1 MRGEFAALGI
11 ELEVLVPAQLPR
23 VRGDGSR
30 VEQALVRLLQER
42 LSTARESPAVTLTAR
57 PVGRGDARSIVISI
71 CDAPAADG
79 RAMADPTEPIPAIV
93 TEIVRELGGEIR
105 TVADPLMG
113 RTTAIRLDVSPRSAG
128 ALQPRASGLIHCV
141 AGGLP
146 MSPAR
151 SVKRVC
157 LSYSGG
163 LDTSVILRWLIERYR
178 CEVVTFTADIGQ
190 EEELSGVPEKARATG
205 AVDCVVRDVRE
216 EFVRDYVFPAL
227 RGNAVYEGHYL
238 LGTALARPL
247 IAKHQ
252 AEVARATGCDAVA
265 HGATGKGNDQVRFEL
280 AFRALAPELTVIAP
294 WREWDLRSRTDCI
307 AYAQKH
313 SIPITVTL
321 KKPYSTDRNLMHISY
336 EGGILEDPW
345 RAPDEDMFILT
356 RSPERAPDE
365 PVELVIGF
373 EQGTPVT
380 LDGESLTPARLLA
393 KLNRVAGAHGVGR
406 VDMVENRFVG
416 LKSRGVYETPGGS
429 VLHVAHRAVE
439 SITMDRDVM
448 HERDRLSPRFAEMIY
463 NGFWFAP
470 EMEFVRAAIEAS
482 QRGVTGEAR
491 VRLYKG
497 SVRVTGRRS
506 PVSLYSEALSTFEDA
521 GPADTYDPADAAGF
535 IRLQG
540 LRLSRRERD

>member
-1 MRGEFAALGI
+1 M
-11 ELEVLVPAQLPR
+11 P
-23 VRGDGSR
+23 
-30 VEQALVRLLQER
+30 
-42 LSTARESPAVTLTAR
+42 
-57 PVGRGDARSIVISI
+57 
-71 CDAPAADG
+71 
-79 RAMADPTEPIPAIV
+79 
-93 TEIVRELGGEIR
+93 
-105 TVADPLMG
+105 
-113 RTTAIRLDVSPRSAG
+113 
-128 ALQPRASGLIHCV
+128 
-141 AGGLP
+141 
-146 MSPAR
+146 PAR

-178 CEVVTFTADIGQ
+178 CEVVTFTADVGQ

-216 EFVRDYVFPAL
+216 EFVRDFVFPAL

-252 AEVARATGCDAVA
+252 AEVARAMGCDAVA

-313 SIPITVTL
+313 SIPVSVTL
-321 KKPYSTDRNLMHISY
+321 KKPYSMDRNLMHISY

-345 RAPDEDMFILT
+345 RAPDEEMFILT

-365 PVELVIGF
+365 SVEVVVGF
-373 EQGTPVT
+373 EQGTPVS
-380 LDGESLTPARLLA
+380 LDGETLTPARLLA
-393 KLNRVAGAHGVGR
+393 KLNRIAGAHGVGR

-416 LKSRGVYETPGGS
+416 LKSRGVYETPGGT

-482 QRGVTGEAR
+482 QRSVTGDAR
-491 VRLYKG
+491 VRLFKG

-521 GPADTYDPADAAGF
+521 GPADTYQQADAAGF

-540 LRLSRRERD
+540 LRLARREPD